1 MKEPGQ
7 AFAIAVYTPFQG
19 LELLGT
25 SNFFFFQIF

>member
-7 AFAIAVYTPFQG
+7 AFALAVYTPFEG